1 MADYLCPCG
10 SGKSYRKCCGARE
23 KVVFLEQYRWRRAG
37 QELRRKLGE
46 FADDQCFAQ
55 EAVKAQEKYL
65 NCLDPELVDRD
76 DEFTMERCFEWFI
89 FDYILPDG
97 LTIIETF
104 RQNPHLSEREQA
116 LLADWAAAR
125 VSLYEVL
132 QVLPR
137 KGVVLRDLLRRKEFK
152 VHDINAAAE
161 LQPGTILLMRV
172 LKVGDEYEFST
183 SGLALPGFCKD
194 MLLKKL
200 RRDLRLYAR
209 KRNASS
215 REVLNDYL
223 RERSHIINAIVVEM
237 GFNYTLPHLV
247 DDGEGD
253 EYFPPLHD
261 ALFDRL
267 SARIAQQITE
277 AVLDEYYDRWI
288 DKPVPALDGKTP
300 REACRTAEGRA
311 RLEALF
317 EELEMVEASREL
329 KGEPHYDLQKVRRK
343 LELLPADGHIEPEVR
358 EQESFKKPEDYQWP
372 AVTHADVARGVVE
385 DLRVRGYGPGQ
396 VQGALHLWYDY
407 CSKVRPSFRKPALWV
422 ATVVYAMARLER
434 DHRVRQHELAKQY
447 GVAPS
452 SISANFRA
460 MCRALDLVA
469 FDKRYST
476 KKSPLAGL
484 KEADPL
490 LAQILENLKL

>member
-1 MADYLCPCG
+1 MGDYLCPCG
-10 SGKSYRKCCGARE
+10 SGKPYRNCCGVRE

-46 FADDQCFAQ
+46 FADNQCFAR

-76 DEFTMERCFEWFI
+76 DEFNMERCFEWFI
-89 FDYILPDG
+89 FDYVLPDG
-97 LTIIETF
+97 LSIIETF
-104 RQNPHLSEREQA
+104 RQSPDLSEREQA

-132 QVLPR
+132 KVLPR
-137 KGVVLRDLLRRKEFK
+137 KGVVLRDLLQKKELR

-161 LQPGTILLMRV
+161 LQPGSILLMRV

-194 MLLKKL
+194 VLLKKL
-200 RRDLRLYAR
+200 RRDLRNYAR
-209 KRNASS
+209 KRNAPT
-215 REVLNDYL
+215 REVLGDYL
-223 RERSHIINAIVVEM
+223 RERSHVINALVVEM
-237 GFNYTLPHLV
+237 GINYTLPHLV
-247 DDGEGD
+247 EHGEENEYVPPVNDD
-253 EYFPPLHD
+253 
-261 ALFDRL
+261 LFDRI

-277 AVLDEYYDRWI
+277 AVLDEYYNRWI
-288 DKPVPALDGKTP
+288 DKPVPALEGKTP

-311 RLEALF
+311 RLEELF
-317 EELEMVEASREL
+317 RELELVESCREL
-329 KGEPHYDLQKVRRK
+329 KGEPHYDLQKLRRK
-343 LELLPADGHIEPEVR
+343 LGLLPSDGDVEEDVR
-358 EQESFKKPEDYQWP
+358 EQQDFKKPEDYQWP
-372 AVTHADVARGVVE
+372 TVTHADVARGVME
-385 DLRVRGYGPGQ
+385 DLQVRGYGPGQ
-396 VQGALHLWYDY
+396 VQGALHLWHDY
-407 CSKVRPSFRKPALWV
+407 CSKVQPSFRKPELWV
-422 ATVVYAMARLER
+422 ATVVYAIARLECDYR
-434 DHRVRQHELAKQY
+434 ISQHDLARQY

-476 KKSPLAGL
+476 RKSPLAGL
-484 KEADPL
+484 KDADPL

>member
-10 SGKSYRKCCGARE
+10 SGKSYRNCCGIRE
-23 KVVFLEQYRWRRAG
+23 KVIFLEQYRWRRAG

-46 FADDQCFAQ
+46 FADSQCFAQ
-55 EAVKAQEKYL
+55 EVVKAQEKYL

-89 FDYILPDG
+89 FDYVLPDG

-104 RQNPHLSEREQA
+104 RQNPDLSEREQA

-125 VSLYEVL
+125 ISLYEVL
-132 QVLPR
+132 KVLPR
-137 KGVVLRDLLRRKEFK
+137 KGVVLRDLLQKRELK

-194 MLLKKL
+194 VLLKKL
-200 RRDLRLYAR
+200 RRDLRFYAR
-209 KRNASS
+209 KRNAPT
-215 REVLNDYL
+215 RQVLSDYL
-223 RERSHIINAIVVEM
+223 RDRSHIINAIVVEM

-247 DDGEGD
+247 DDSEGD
-253 EYFPPLHD
+253 EYFPPVND
-261 ALFDRL
+261 ALFDRI

-311 RLEALF
+311 RLEELF
-317 EELEMVEASREL
+317 RELELVETSREL
-329 KGEPHYDLQKVRRK
+329 KGEPHYDLQKLRRK
-343 LELLPADGHIEPEVR
+343 LGLLPAGGNAEEGSR
-358 EQESFKKPEDYQWP
+358 EQENFKKPEDYQWP
-372 AVTHADVARGVVE
+372 TVTHADVARGVME

-396 VQGALHLWYDY
+396 VQGALHLWHDY
-407 CSKVRPSFRKPALWV
+407 CSKVQPSFRKPELWV
-422 ATVVYAMARLER
+422 ATVVYAMARLEC
-434 DHRVRQHELAKQY
+434 DHRISQHELARQY

-460 MCRALDLVA
+460 MCRALDLVV

-476 KKSPLAGL
+476 RKSPLAGL